1 MGFGLGGR
9 SGSQTWHFLQGR
21 EESIKGPAIGRQEET
36 CSFWVQGLD
45 LGGGSITV
53 LAELEYE
60 TSFSEGTT
68 MRKLGGGET
77 DIGESEIC

>member
-1 MGFGLGGR
+1 
-9 SGSQTWHFLQGR
+9 
-21 EESIKGPAIGRQEET
+21 
-36 CSFWVQGLD
+36 
-45 LGGGSITV
+45 V